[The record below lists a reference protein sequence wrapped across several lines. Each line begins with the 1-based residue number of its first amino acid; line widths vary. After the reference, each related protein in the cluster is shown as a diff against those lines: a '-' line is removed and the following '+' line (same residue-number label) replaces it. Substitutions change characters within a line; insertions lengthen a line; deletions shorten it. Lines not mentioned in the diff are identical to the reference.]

1 MLNIH
6 TIDNKTLNER
16 IYYLNLG
23 PQHPSTHGVLRLF
36 LTLDG
41 EVVIEAEP
49 IIGYSHRG
57 HEKMAENRTY
67 EQFLPNPPRMDYL
80 SGLLFN
86 QGYCMAVE
94 KLCGIQV
101 PKRAEYIRVITS
113 ELNRISSHLLGVMAF
128 VMDLGAFT
136 PFLYGWDDREAVL
149 DLLERVSG
157 SRLTYCYNRFGGVR
171 NDIDK
176 AFYDGTRRF
185 IERLRGRFKDY
196 FDLIHENVIF
206 INRTKGVGI
215 ITPDMALEYGV
226 TGPSLRAAGVLYDL
240 RRNEPYSAYPEF
252 DFEIPVREAGDVMAR
267 YEVRIAEME
276 QSLTI
281 IEQALDGLPP
291 GPIRARVPRF
301 VTPPAGDCYL
311 AMESARGAVG
321 FYIVSDGTRIP
332 YRIKV
337 RAPSFSNLFI
347 LTKILPGN
355 FVADTIAILGSIDV
369 VVPEI
374 DR

>member
-6 TIDNKTLNER
+6 TIDNKTLDER
-16 IYYLNLG
+16 VYYLNLG
-23 PQHPSTHGVLRLF
+23 PQHPSTHGVLHLY

-49 IIGYSHRG
+49 VVGYSHRG

-67 EQFLPNPPRMDYL
+67 EQFLPNSSRMDYL

-86 QGYCMAVE
+86 HGYCMAVE

-101 PKRAEYIRVITS
+101 PRRAEYLRVITS
-113 ELNRISSHLLGVMAF
+113 ELNRVASHLLGINAF

-136 PFLYGWDDREAVL
+136 PFLYGWDDREHIL
-149 DLLERVSG
+149 DLLERVTG

-176 AFYDGTRRF
+176 TFYDGCRRF
-185 IERLRGRFKDY
+185 IDRLRGRFKDY
-196 FDLIHENVIF
+196 HDLVTGNIIF
-206 INRTKGVGI
+206 INRTKNVGV
-215 ITPDMALEYGV
+215 ITKEVALEYGV
-226 TGPSLRAAGVLYDL
+226 TGPTLRGSGVGYDI
-240 RRNEPYSAYPEF
+240 RKQEPYSAYADF
-252 DFEIPVREAGDVMAR
+252 DFAIPTWEEGDVMAR
-267 YEVRIAEME
+267 YRVRMAEME
-276 QSLTI
+276 QSLNI
-281 IEQALDGLPP
+281 IEQALDRLPP

-301 VTPPAGDCYL
+301 VTPPAGDCYF
-311 AMESARGAVG
+311 AMESARGALG
-321 FYIVSDGTRIP
+321 YYLVSDGSRIP

-337 RAPSFSNLFI
+337 RVPSFSNLFV
-347 LTKILPGN
+347 LTKILPGH

>member
-101 PKRAEYIRVITS
+101 PKRAEYLRVITS

-171 NDIDK
+171 NDIDQ

-206 INRTKGVGI
+206 INRSKGVGI
-215 ITPDMALEYGV
+215 ITPDMALAYGV

-276 QSLTI
+276 QSLHI

-291 GPIRARVPRF
+291 GPIRARCPRF
-301 VTPPAGDCYL
+301 VSPPAGDCYL

-321 FYIVSDGTRIP
+321 FYMVSDGTRIP

>member
-23 PQHPSTHGVLRLF
+23 PQHPSTHGVLHLF

-80 SGLLFN
+80 SGLIFN

-94 KLCGIQV
+94 KLCGIEV

-113 ELNRISSHLLGVMAF
+113 ELNRISSHLLGVMDF

-157 SRLTYCYNRFGGVR
+157 SRLTYCYDRFGGVR

-196 FDLIHENVIF
+196 FDLINENVIF
-206 INRTKGVGI
+206 INRTKGVGV
-215 ITPDMALEYGV
+215 ITTDMALEYGV
-226 TGPSLRAAGVLYDL
+226 TGPTLRAAGVNYDL

-252 DFEIPVREAGDVMAR
+252 NFEIPIREAGDVMAR
-267 YEVRIAEME
+267 YQVRIAEME
-276 QSLTI
+276 QSLTYHRT
-281 IEQALDGLPP
+281 GLGRTAP
-291 GPIRARVPRF
+291 GSDSGPRS
-301 VTPPAGDCYL
+301 PLCH
-311 AMESARGAVG
+311 
-321 FYIVSDGTRIP
+321 
-332 YRIKV
+332 
-337 RAPSFSNLFI
+337 PSGRRL
-347 LTKILPGN
+347 LPGH
-355 FVADTIAILGSIDV
+355 
-369 VVPEI
+369 
-374 DR
+374 